1 MSDVQPTRREELMAD
16 GALAWLDGV
25 DAAAF
30 AAVMRDPAAAAEFA
44 AFERAVATA
53 TVACVGSAATEQTRL
68 LQLTAR
74 LEADAQ
80 AFFAARDGRVRPL
93 AAARSPWSRLLPWA
107 IAAASLSFAFWPQA
121 AAVAPAAARASLL
134 RSAAHVVQCAWQ
146 PGPSPRRGAVDGDVV
161 WDAERQEGYLRLRG
175 LPPLD
180 PSQRYQLWIVDAERS
195 GPPVDGGLLT
205 LPPAAGEAVVRVSP
219 RLPVGRAAAFVL
231 TVERA
236 EGAVVSAQEHV
247 VAIARP

>member
-1 MSDVQPTRREELMAD
+1 MSDVQPTRREELLAD
-16 GALAWLDGV
+16 GALAWLDDG

-30 AAVMRDPAAAAEFA
+30 AAVVRDPAAAAEFA
-44 AFERAVATA
+44 GLERAVATA
-53 TVACVGSAATEQTRL
+53 TIACVDPTTTEQARL
-68 LQLTAR
+68 LHLMAK

-80 AFFAARDGRVRPL
+80 AFFADRVGQGRPL
-93 AAARSPWSRLLPWA
+93 AAVRSPWSRLLPWT
-107 IAAASLSFAFWPQA
+107 IAAASLAFAFWPRA
-121 AAVAPAAARASLL
+121 AEPAPATARASLL
-134 RSAAHVVQCAWQ
+134 QTSAHLVRAAWQ
-146 PGPSPRRGAVDGDVV
+146 PGPSPRRGEVDGDVV

-175 LPPLD
+175 LPVLD
-180 PSQRYQLWIVDAERS
+180 PSQRYQLWIVDAERQ
-195 GPPVDGGLLT
+195 GPPVDGGLLA

>member
-1 MSDVQPTRREELMAD
+1 MSDAQPTRRQELLAD
-16 GALAWLDGV
+16 GALAWLDDG

-30 AAVMRDPAAAAEFA
+30 AAVLRDPAAAAEFA
-44 AFERAVATA
+44 GFERAVATA
-53 TVACVGSAATEQTRL
+53 TIACVEPAVSEQAQLLRL
-68 LQLTAR
+68 MAKLQ
-74 LEADAQ
+74 ADAQ
-80 AFFAARDGRVRPL
+80 AFFGAPVGEPRPL
-93 AAARSPWSRLLPWA
+93 PAVRSPWSRLLPWT
-107 IAAASLSFAFWPQA
+107 IAAASVAFALWPRA
-121 AAVAPAAARASLL
+121 TDPAPASARASLL
-134 RSAAHVVQCAWQ
+134 QSSAHVVRAAWQ
-146 PGPSPRRGAVDGDVV
+146 PGPSPRRGEVDGDVV

-175 LPPLD
+175 LQLLD

-195 GPPVDGGLLT
+195 GPPVDGGLLA
-205 LPPAAGEAVVRVSP
+205 LPAAAGEAVVRVSP